1 MRKRFNAIH
10 MLLAVVGGMALS
22 VALLAA
28 AVGPGIFTV
37 AEALGAA
44 RWAFVGDYDAD
55 AAVDGL
61 MSGLVS
67 RLDDRWSYYL
77 DAQQT
82 AQQAQ
87 RRTNTY
93 VGIGVTVSF
102 EDEGGL
108 LLQDVVKDGP
118 AHRAGLRAG
127 ELITHVDGTSVAGEE
142 RYNGADLITGEAGTQ
157 VLLRVRNARGE
168 DREVE
173 VTRAAIPVEPVESEL
188 LAGGV
193 GYIRLKNFYDGS
205 AQKLSAAA
213 DELMERGATALVF
226 DMRENGG
233 GYVRELTDMLD
244 HLLPEGPIF
253 RSQSRVGPEYVA
265 KSDEAQV
272 DLPMA
277 VLVNANTYSAAEF
290 FAAELQE
297 MVGAKIVGEPTSGKG
312 YSQQSIALPNGGSLN
327 LSTARYMTG
336 EGVSLIGTG
345 VTLDAQVTLTAE
357 QAASL
362 QAGRLDYGNDPQLQK
377 ALELLRD

>member
-10 MLLAVVGGMALS
+10 MLLAGLGGVVTA

-28 AVGPGIFTV
+28 TAGPGIFTV

-44 RWAFVGDYDAD
+44 RWAFVGDYEAD
-55 AAVDGL
+55 QALDGL
-61 MSGLVS
+61 MGGMVSGLG
-67 RLDDRWSYYL
+67 DRWSYYL
-77 DAQQT
+77 DAEQT

-93 VGIGVTVSF
+93 VGIGVTVSYG
-102 EDEGGL
+102 DERGL
-108 LLQDVVKDGP
+108 LLQDVIKDGP
-118 AHRAGLRAG
+118 ADKAGLRVG
-127 ELITHVDGTSVAGEE
+127 ELITHVDGAPVAGEE
-142 RYNGADLITGEAGTQ
+142 RYSGADLITGEAGTQ
-157 VLLRVRNARGE
+157 VLLRIQNAQGVA
-168 DREVE
+168 REVE

-188 LAGGV
+188 LDNGV
-193 GYIRLKNFYDGS
+193 GYIKLKNFYDGS
-205 AQKLSAAA
+205 AAKISAAA
-213 DELMERGATALVF
+213 DDLAQRGANALVF

-233 GYVRELTDMLD
+233 GYVRELTQMLD

-297 MVGAKIVGEPTSGKG
+297 MVGAKIVGESTSGKG

-345 VTLDAQVTLTAE
+345 VTLDAEVILTGE
-357 QAASL
+357 QTISL
-362 QAGRLDYGNDPQLQK
+362 QTGHLAHEDDPQLQK
-377 ALELLRD
+377 ALELLEN